1 MKYVIDSCV
10 AVKWAIA
17 EGDTDKA
24 LRIRDD
30 FRAGLVELIAPD
42 VFPVEFIHA
51 VTRAERQG
59 RVLPDEGAELV
70 GDLFAT
76 LPQLLN
82 SLPLLPRAYELS
94 SQMRIGVYDCL
105 YVALAE
111 REQCDLLTADQRLVS
126 VFRAYRVI
134 ALSSL

>member
-94 SQMRIGVYDCL
+94 SQMRIGVYD
-105 YVALAE
+105 
-111 REQCDLLTADQRLVS
+111 
-126 VFRAYRVI
+126 
-134 ALSSL
+134 

>member
-1 MKYVIDSCV
+1 MKYIIDSCV

-17 EGDTDKA
+17 ESDTDKA
-24 LRIRDD
+24 LRVRDD
-30 FRAGLVELIAPD
+30 FRAGLVELVAPD
-42 VFPVEFIHA
+42 VFPVEFVHA

-59 RVLPDEGAELV
+59 RVLPEEGGELV
-70 GDLFAT
+70 ADLLRA
-76 LPQLLN
+76 LPQLYD

-94 SQMRIGVYDCL
+94 SQARIGVYDCL

-111 REQCDLLTADQRLVS
+111 REQCELLTADQRLVN
-126 VFRAYRVI
+126 VFRGYPVI